1 MQAKRELIRIV
12 RTDEGVKI
20 DPSGKLPGR
29 GAYLHE
35 MRSCWANGIR
45 ASIARSLRTKLT
57 PDDID
62 HLSSFM
68 EGLPDENQSQDSD
81 EK

>member
-12 RTDEGVKI
+12 RTEEGVRI

-35 MRSCWANGIR
+35 MRSCWENGIKS
-45 ASIARSLRTKLT
+45 SIARSLRTTLT
-57 PDDID
+57 PEDII
-62 HLSSFM
+62 HLSTFM
-68 EGLPDENQSQDSD
+68 EGLPDEDQSQYLD
-81 EK
+81 EN